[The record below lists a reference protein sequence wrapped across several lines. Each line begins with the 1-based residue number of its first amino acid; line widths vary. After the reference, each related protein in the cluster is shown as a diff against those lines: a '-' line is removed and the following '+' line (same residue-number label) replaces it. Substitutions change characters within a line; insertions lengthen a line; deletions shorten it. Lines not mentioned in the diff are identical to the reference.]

1 MLQCSCR
8 GGAHAEQH
16 VVQVRMV
23 KELPISTQDK
33 LNLIHEFRM
42 AETMDD
48 IIR

>member
-1 MLQCSCR
+1 
-8 GGAHAEQH
+8 
-16 VVQVRMV
+16 MV

-48 IIR
+48 IIRWGLLESTATTCAAS

>member
-1 MLQCSCR
+1 
-8 GGAHAEQH
+8 
-16 VVQVRMV
+16 MV